1 MPTKDTSEISF
12 QIMGMEILDSCLNAP
27 SSPLPPNSNFQ
38 FELGIEHRFNIE
50 KKLVI
55 VICNVSIKDQ
65 SKDIL
70 YGQLRGSCIF
80 FIEKSEDFFVHE
92 NKSLNFPEP
101 LIVTLNS
108 ITISSIRGLMFS
120 FFRGTFLHQAVL
132 PIIDPKSFQKAI

>member
-1 MPTKDTSEISF
+1 MSTEGTSEISF

-27 SSPLPPNSNFQ
+27 SSPLPTNSNFQ

-55 VICNVSIKDQ
+55 VICDVTVKDQ

-80 FIEKSEDFFVHE
+80 FIEKSEDFFMPE
-92 NKSLNFPEP
+92 NKSLNLPEP
-101 LIVTLNS
+101 FIVTLNS

-132 PIIDPKSFQKAI
+132 PVIDPKSFQKAI